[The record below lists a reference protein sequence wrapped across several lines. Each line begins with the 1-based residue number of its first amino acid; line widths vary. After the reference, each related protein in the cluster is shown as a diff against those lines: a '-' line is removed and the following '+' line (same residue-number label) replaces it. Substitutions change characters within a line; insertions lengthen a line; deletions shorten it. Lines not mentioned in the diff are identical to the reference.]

1 VLKSWNVIE
10 YFERKTMKKKK
21 SKEPFIPVERQ
32 ETIRQKIISLLE
44 DKTLSA
50 KDISADVRASE
61 KEIYEHLEHIQRTI
75 NKSKHNFIVT
85 PAVCKKCGFV
95 FKKRDKLKKPGKCPV
110 CRGELIQEPL
120 FSVRKTA

>member
-85 PAVCKKCGFV
+85 PAICKKCGFI
-95 FKKRDKLKKPGKCPV
+95 FRKRDKLKKPGKCPV

>member
-1 VLKSWNVIE
+1 MLKSWNVIE

-85 PAVCKKCGFV
+85 PAICKKCGFI
-95 FKKRDKLKKPGKCPV
+95 FRKRDKLKKPGKCPV